1 MCRSIEYYL
10 RRAAEV
16 GECGARA
23 LRRGVTCLLPRSRET
38 GRAGPRLRAPRSCM
52 WRGSRGEEDDDQD
65 APIDFSTDAWRAPM
79 YRDPLE
85 ELTPTQRLGIRSVE
99 SRHHTEVTF
108 RNATKGKARLFW
120 LNYWGDEI
128 AYKTLAP
135 GQMHTQQTF
144 ETHPWTFA
152 TFSDDDDEGETR
164 RRRLV
169 TDGGAAVFWPTR
181 SEEEI
186 AADDVDGGR
195 AALRRRRERLRA
207 ARVPPDPGRVCA
219 IREPASTPWT
229 REAHATKFPL
239 FFRLAC
245 RELVLSH
252 ARLRD
257 ADRTA
262 PAAPERRFP
271 SGDDDVRDAKRFRGD
286 GVGRGVGSSA
296 AVELGPAGPEDE
308 DDDGGDDAG
317 GEPATTLGDL
327 PADVVAYIVE
337 LAAPIVPA
345 YEDVRISSATL
356 EGTAS
361 RGPGPVFG

>member
-1 MCRSIEYYL
+1 
-10 RRAAEV
+10 
-16 GECGARA
+16 
-23 LRRGVTCLLPRSRET
+23 
-38 GRAGPRLRAPRSCM
+38 M
-52 WRGSRGEEDDDQD
+52 WRGSRGEEDDDKD

-85 ELTPTQRLGIRSVE
+85 ELTPTQQLGIRSVE

-144 ETHPWTFA
+144 ETQPWTFA

-229 REAHATKFPL
+229 REAHSTKFPL

-257 ADRTA
+257 ADRSA

-286 GVGRGVGSSA
+286 GVGRGGWSSA
-296 AVELGPAGPEDE
+296 AV
-308 DDDGGDDAG
+308 
-317 GEPATTLGDL
+317 
-327 PADVVAYIVE
+327 
-337 LAAPIVPA
+337 
-345 YEDVRISSATL
+345 
-356 EGTAS
+356 
-361 RGPGPVFG
+361 

>member
-1 MCRSIEYYL
+1 
-10 RRAAEV
+10 
-16 GECGARA
+16 
-23 LRRGVTCLLPRSRET
+23 
-38 GRAGPRLRAPRSCM
+38 M
-52 WRGSRGEEDDDQD
+52 WRGSRGEEDDDKD
-65 APIDFSTDAWRAPM
+65 APIDFSTDAWRSPM

-85 ELTPTQRLGIRSVE
+85 DLTPTQRLGIRSVE

-120 LNYWGDEI
+120 LNYWGEEI
-128 AYKTLAP
+128 RYKTLAP

-152 TFSDDDDEGETR
+152 TFSDDEDDEDAEGETR

-195 AALRRRRERLRA
+195 VALRRRRERLRA

-262 PAAPERRFP
+262 PVAGPERRVP
-271 SGDDDVRDAKRFRGD
+271 SGDEDARDAKGLRGD
-286 GVGRGVGSSA
+286 GFGRGGS
-296 AVELGPAGPEDE
+296 VELGPAGPEDE
-308 DDDGGDDAG
+308 DDPGGDDAG

-327 PADVVAYIVE
+327 PADVVAYIIE

>member
-1 MCRSIEYYL
+1 
-10 RRAAEV
+10 
-16 GECGARA
+16 
-23 LRRGVTCLLPRSRET
+23 
-38 GRAGPRLRAPRSCM
+38 M
-52 WRGSRGEEDDDQD
+52 WRGSRGAHEDDKDE
-65 APIDFSTDAWRAPM
+65 PIDFSTDAWRSPM

-85 ELTPTQRLGIRSVE
+85 ALEPTRHLGIRSVE

-108 RNATKGKARLFW
+108 LNATKGKARLFW
-120 LNYWGDEI
+120 LNYWGEEI
-128 AYKTLAP
+128 RYKTLAP
-135 GQMHTQQTF
+135 GQMHTQHTF

-152 TFSDDDDEGETR
+152 TVSDDEDDDDEPPEGVTR

-186 AADDVDGGR
+186 AADDDVDGGR
-195 AALRRRRERLRA
+195 VALRRRRERLRREGA
-207 ARVPPDPGRVCA
+207 PPDPGRVCA
-219 IREPASTPWT
+219 IREPTPTPWT

-262 PAAPERRFP
+262 PAAGPDRRRVP
-271 SGDDDVRDAKRFRGD
+271 SGDEDVRDAKRLC
-286 GVGRGVGSSA
+286 VGRGGSST
-296 AVELGPAGPEDE
+296 AVELGPAGGPEDE
-308 DDDGGDDAG
+308 DEDDA
-317 GEPATTLGDL
+317 EPATTLGDL
-327 PADVVAYIVE
+327 PADVVAYIIE

-345 YEDVRISSATL
+345 YADVRISSATL